1 MKLLLIGPGFS
12 PIPPKGWGA
21 VETLVWDYYENLKKQ
36 QIDVIIINEPNL
48 ESIINLCNSHNADI
62 IHIMYDD
69 HIVAVPHLNCK
80 KIFYTSHFAYITH
93 TEFEQKYNSYF
104 TNIFQKVIEYQD
116 KIVINAI
123 SNDIVEKYRKHG
135 FINNINLI
143 CNGARED
150 VFKYT
155 LNPSKHNKSVYIA
168 KIEYRKSQYKYQSIT
183 NIDFV
188 GNYHDSPFN
197 KELENYIGEWD
208 KNTLY
213 ENLTEYG
220 NLILLSEGEADPLV
234 VKEALIAGLGVVVSE
249 CSSANLDLSKQ
260 FITIIPNDKIDDITY
275 LSEQIE
281 KNREYSISNREEI
294 RKYAFDNFAW
304 NNIIEKYIN
313 LCLQ

>member
-21 VETLVWDYYENLKKQ
+21 VETLVWDYYENLKKK

-48 ESIINLCNSHNADI
+48 QNIINLCNSHNADI

-69 HIVAVPHLNCK
+69 HVIIVPYLNCK

-93 TEFEQKYNSYF
+93 LNFEQNYQSYF
-104 TNIFQKVIEYQD
+104 INIFKKVIQYQD

-123 SNDIVEKYRKHG
+123 SNDIVEKYKKHG
-135 FINNINLI
+135 FVNKINLI

-150 VFKYT
+150 LFKYT
-155 LNPSKHNKSVYIA
+155 LNPNKKNKSVYIA
-168 KIEYRKSQYKYQSIT
+168 KIEYRKSQYKYQSIP

-197 KELENYIGEWD
+197 KSLSNYIGEWD

-234 VKEALIAGLGVVVSE
+234 VKEALIAGLGVVLSE
-249 CSSANLDLSKQ
+249 CSSANLDTSKK
-260 FITIIPNDKIDDITY
+260 FITIIPNNNLNDTVY
-275 LSEQIE
+275 VSEQIQQ
-281 KNREYSISNREEI
+281 NREYSISNREEI
-294 RKYAFDNFAW
+294 RKYALENFAW
-304 NNIIEKYIN
+304 NNIIQKYIDK
-313 LCLQ
+313 CLK